1 MAKVISSAQAY
12 VPPRWV
18 ARHHRAVV
26 IGVILILVVG
36 AGFVLSQARHP
47 VAPTEQVD
55 PAPGQAAPTP
65 ADPTP
70 ATNLPLDFPT
80 QPLPEGWK
88 WVRITYKGADGN
100 AHTWWAAAGEI
111 PAGKVYAPFG
121 GTAALG
127 SSAGLVTVYEPREK
141 TEIYEGDTV
150 STSGLEQGVVI
161 VGIPWEWLPPIK
173 DGDRMAVKSGQVLLS
188 LEKPVHVL
196 VWFRKGETRDYTSLL
211 PIPLEILIALLNGG

>member
-1 MAKVISSAQAY
+1 MWNMATKTVILKHRWPSSATIAIGIVIVMTMVAMVGIAFRAHPTTPAKQA
-12 VPPRWV
+12 
-18 ARHHRAVV
+18 
-26 IGVILILVVG
+26 
-36 AGFVLSQARHP
+36 
-47 VAPTEQVD
+47 D
-55 PAPGQAAPTP
+55 PAPGQPTPTP

-80 QPLPEGWK
+80 QPLPEGWDWE